1 MPRKVNR
8 EDVPDPVQRM
18 LWGKAAGRC
27 EFRGC
32 NKPLWKSSVTNEE
45 VNIAQKAHIY
55 AVGVGG
61 PRHNAELTAEELNDL
76 ANLMLV
82 CHECHQN
89 IDNEPDGGR
98 YTEALLQEMKAE
110 HEARIERVTGIDP
123 SRKSHVVLY
132 GANIGEHDSPLSR
145 KATEQHLFPERYP
158 AEDRPI
164 ELGMHNCSLKDNA
177 ADYWGL
183 QAQQVIG
190 MYNRHVREHLAAG
203 DIGHLSVFALAPQ
216 PLLMLLGSLMTDLPD
231 VDVFQLKKEPKGW
244 QWEGDSPLEFIVEA
258 PTEKTGT
265 PALVLA
271 LSATVTDNRIHKVLG
286 DNVAIW
292 RVTVAEPH
300 NDLLRSRE
308 QLQRFRQTIRPL
320 MDRIKKHHG
329 QDATLR
335 VFPAAPV
342 SVCVE
347 MGRVRM
353 PKADVPWQVYDQV
366 NELGGFVPAIQIP
379 FGEKQ

>member
-32 NKPLWKSSVTNEE
+32 NKPLWKSSVTNED

-61 PRHNAELTAEELNDL
+61 PRHNAELTKDELNDL

-82 CHECHQN
+82 CHECHQK
-89 IDNEPDGGR
+89 IDNQPDGGR
-98 YTEALLQEMKAE
+98 YTDALLQEMKAE

-132 GANIGEHDSPLSR
+132 GANIGEHNSPLSR

-164 ELGMHNCSLKDNA
+164 ELGMNNCSLRDNA

-190 MYNRHVREHLAAG
+190 KYERQVRERLAAG

-258 PTEKTGT
+258 PAEKTGR

-271 LSATVTDNRIHKVLG
+271 LSATVTDDRIHKVLG
-286 DNVAIW
+286 NDVAIW
-292 RVTVAEPH
+292 RVTVEEPH

-308 QLQRFRQTIRPL
+308 QLQRFRQMIRPL

-329 QDATLR
+329 QEATLH

-347 MGRVRM
+347 LGRVRM
-353 PKADVPWQVYDQV
+353 PKADLLWHVYDQV
-366 NELGGFVPAIQIP
+366 NELGGFIPAIQIP

>member
-1 MPRKVNR
+1 M
-8 EDVPDPVQRM
+8 
-18 LWGKAAGRC
+18 
-27 EFRGC
+27 
-32 NKPLWKSSVTNEE
+32 WKSSVTNED

-61 PRHNAELTAEELNDL
+61 PRHNAELTKDELNDL

-82 CHECHQN
+82 CHECHQK
-89 IDNEPDGGR
+89 IDNQPDGGR
-98 YTEALLQEMKAE
+98 YTDALLQEMKAE

-132 GANIGEHDSPLSR
+132 GANIGEHNSPLSR

-164 ELGMHNCSLKDNA
+164 ELGMNNCSLRDNA

-190 MYNRHVREHLAAG
+190 KYERQVRERLAAG

-258 PTEKTGT
+258 PAEKTGR

-271 LSATVTDNRIHKVLG
+271 LSATVTDDRIHKVLG
-286 DNVAIW
+286 NDVAIW
-292 RVTVAEPH
+292 RVTVEEPH

-308 QLQRFRQTIRPL
+308 QLQRFRQMIRPL

-329 QDATLR
+329 QEATLH

-347 MGRVRM
+347 LGRVRM
-353 PKADVPWQVYDQV
+353 PKADLLWHVYDQV
-366 NELGGFVPAIQIP
+366 NELGGFIPAIQIP